1 MFSNDYYIFNKIYKN
16 IFEKKKIKKKQIRI
30 SFIYL
35 LKINFSIL
43 FFVFFYFKFIKIF
56 STIFFLKKFKN
67 ISIQNQLICLK
78 ISSFVLYP
86 LKKKIYELIFSI
98 SLIQSRFPDE
108 KETLK
113 NEKNLNST
121 IDNIYE
127 AIVVGSGPGGAI
139 SAYYLNENT
148 IPKF

>member
-139 SAYYLNENT
+139 SAYYLNE
-148 IPKF
+148 K